1 MRIAAESAFIS
12 TAYARIGLS
21 GDYGISW
28 LLTRTVGNA
37 RARELLFLPERIDAA
52 RCERI
57 GLVNRVVPDSELR
70 QAAFDLAVKLAKGP
84 RIALRNMKDNLDE
97 AIDRDFLSML
107 DAEAVRLVE
116 SMQTDDHREA
126 ARAFVEKRPPQ
137 FSDRVRSRSMSAE

>member
-1 MRIAAESAFIS
+1 
-12 TAYARIGLS
+12 
-21 GDYGISW
+21 
-28 LLTRTVGNA
+28 
-37 RARELLFLPERIDAA
+37 LLFLPERIDAA